1 MAEADFTELTGVLN
15 SSSVVRGVSQGITP
29 PNGGGSAIY
38 GFNALVNTTG
48 VVARHTNLT
57 NFSPAAKGA
66 DVSIAM
72 QRGTGG
78 GQTGWA
84 AMLFCCLGGVDVGD
98 VAYILGLSDADPGK
112 IVLRKGALNI
122 GLPDSAVGSGGV
134 LAISTDTI
142 AIAEWVH
149 LRLEVVVNVSGDV
162 VINVY
167 RNADLATNDVTSPV
181 WTKVPG
187 MSDFVGG
194 APGGQTAI
202 IDDVL
207 GVNTGSLPFTS
218 GRAGYGMH
226 SSSDVRRAYFDHHVF
241 GRQL

>member
-1 MAEADFTELTGVLN
+1 MAEADFTELTGVLAT
-15 SSSVVRGVSQGITP
+15 SSVKRGVTQGITP

-38 GFNALVNTTG
+38 GFNSLINTTG
-48 VVARHTNLT
+48 VVARHTNLV
-57 NFSPAAKGA
+57 NFNPASKGA
-66 DVSIAM
+66 DVSFAM
-72 QRGTGG
+72 RRGLGG

-84 AMLFCCLGGVDVGD
+84 AMMFACLGGVDVGD

-112 IVLRKGALNI
+112 IVLRKGDLAT
-122 GLPDSAVGSGGV
+122 GLPDAAVGSAGV
-134 LAISTDTI
+134 LAVSTDSI
-142 AIAEWVH
+142 AIDLWVH

-162 VINVY
+162 VLNVY
-167 RNADLATNDVTSPV
+167 RNEDLATNDVTSPV
-181 WTKVPG
+181 WVKIPG
-187 MSDFVGG
+187 MSDFPGG

-207 GVNTGSLPFTS
+207 GVNTGSVPFLT

-226 SSSDVRRAYFDHHVF
+226 STSDVRRAYFDHHVF